1 MSISTPSLKEF
12 IEPVPVCEQTAALVR
27 VLEIFSS
34 GSYDR
39 LVVVSEQQHPLG
51 VINLRAIMPHLLVTN
66 SFSQENYL
74 VAPLTLDLQQPLCHL
89 DFPLIESLA
98 TLPSELSVN
107 EFRLYLRC
115 NSQIRQQWAVVDP
128 THQFLGLLDS
138 DRILKFMATAEGS
151 EEWGMGSSQKRAS
164 QAYAREELKEEAVGL
179 QEATSLREAALR
191 ASGHLRKPPFPWS
204 VATNTAQLPASGK
217 PTGAKEGRYGG
228 HQTTASWAAVM
239 PLVQLLEQLP
249 LPLRLQ
255 TSSGQ
260 AIAQNLTWRQQ
271 IGDFDPTLVQ
281 QAAPA
286 RLDSLPAAWSER
298 FVGSSSAQEI
308 QSHRRWEP
316 SKPNNRPDSGAAEAS
331 VGGDSASV
339 MSATEAAITQNNP
352 LGNSSATQPS
362 RTWKKSNERIW
373 QFVKIPLRQ
382 NGTELGLL
390 GAFGEPVQELRG
402 NSDIPS
408 SSSSLSPDKQSSA
421 LSTDLWLVMATD
433 VTEQQQVAKELTA
446 KNADLVQLN
455 RMKDEFLA
463 CISHELK
470 TPLTSVLGLSSLLK
484 DRLLGELN
492 ERQARYAKLIHQSG
506 RQLMTVVNDILDLT
520 RMETGQMELTI
531 EPVNILTVCDRAL
544 SQARQLQ
551 TLKDEPATGQEPA
564 SNAKEELRFTLS
576 IEPGLET
583 IVADDLRLRQMLAHL
598 LSNALK
604 FTEAGGEIG
613 LKVSRWEGWIAFI
626 VWDTGIGI
634 PDSKQHLIFQK
645 FQQLEDPMTRRFDGT
660 GLGLVLTQGLA
671 RLHGG
676 DVSFISKAGQ
686 GSQFT
691 LLLPPIPPPRQ
702 EEGGRMKAQKNRDA
716 SFIPHR
722 SSLNRNRLILI
733 VEAAPQYIDHLTQ
746 QLTSLG
752 YRAAIARSGTEAL
765 EKARRFQ
772 PQAVLLNPCLPLLS
786 GWDVL
791 TLLKSDDQTCH
802 IPVIVTATNAEKE
815 QAASNRADGFLT
827 LPVQAET
834 LRHSL
839 TCLTKPKQC
848 TNVSLTILHITSVEQ
863 AEAEF
868 SPTALGLSPN
878 HRVLEADDLEQAE
891 LLARVWQPDVVIL
904 DGGDLEDP
912 LAYLKQLA
920 SQTTLAS
927 LPLVTLD
934 RPTAEAANQVSSLC
948 VFPCLAADGNDRTA
962 ALLQVIQIAVGMSCK
977 PSILVVDARSLTD
990 LSENC
995 DRYPTSEAFDPR
1007 LFAKPQLGGSTASPL
1022 VHYLQTAGFRSIL
1035 SRSWTE
1041 VLRQLQHQNVDLLLI
1056 DLADME
1062 LNPALMEALASLGQM
1077 PFLPP
1082 ILVLEHQWDGVDEP
1096 TSELQAILSAIAT
1109 KILRVPALSMAE
1121 VLDQIHQT
1129 LTQASY

>member
-12 IEPVPVCEQTAALVR
+12 IEPVPVCEQTVALVR

-34 GSYDR
+34 GSCDR

-51 VINLRAIMPHLLVTN
+51 VINLRAMMPHLLVTN
-66 SFSQENYL
+66 SFSQKNYL

-89 DFPLIESLA
+89 NFPLIERLT
-98 TLPSELSVN
+98 TLPSQLSLK
-107 EFRLYLRC
+107 EFRLYLRSC
-115 NSQIRQQWAVVDP
+115 NSQTPQHWAVVDP

-138 DRILKFMATAEGS
+138 QRILKFMATAEGS
-151 EEWGMGSSQKRAS
+151 EEWGIGSSQKRAS
-164 QAYAREELKEEAVGL
+164 QAYTPEELQEDAIAL
-179 QEATSLREAALR
+179 REATPLREAALQ

-204 VATNTAQLPASGK
+204 VATNTVQRPAAEK
-217 PTGAKEGRYGG
+217 PTGGQVGQSHGG
-228 HQTTASWAAVM
+228 HKT
-239 PLVQLLEQLP
+239 LVQLLEQLP

-271 IGDFDPTLVQ
+271 IGESFNPPVVQ
-281 QAAPA
+281 QEAPA
-286 RLDSLPAAWSER
+286 RLDSLPSVWSEI
-298 FVGSSSAQEI
+298 FAGSSSAQEI
-308 QSHRRWEP
+308 QPARRWEP
-316 SKPNNRPDSGAAEAS
+316 SKQSNRSDLGADEAS
-331 VGGDSASV
+331 VSGDSASV
-339 MSATEAAITQNNP
+339 MSATEATLTLNNP
-352 LGNSSATQPS
+352 LDNSSATQPS

-373 QFVKIPLRQ
+373 QFVKIPLWQ
-382 NGTELGLL
+382 NGAELELL
-390 GAFGEPVQELRG
+390 ETLGKTPVQEFRG
-402 NSDIPS
+402 NSYLPA
-408 SSSSLSPDKQSSA
+408 SSSSLNPDPQSSA
-421 LSTDLWLVMATD
+421 LGTDLWLVMATD
-433 VTEQQQVAKELTA
+433 ITEQQQVAKELTA

-484 DRLLGELN
+484 DRVLGQLN
-492 ERQARYAKLIHQSG
+492 ERQERYAKLIHQSG

-520 RMETGQMELTI
+520 RMETGQLELSP
-531 EPVNILTVCDRAL
+531 EPVNLLTVCDRAL

-551 TLKDEPATGQEPA
+551 TLKDQPATGHEPV
-564 SNAKEELRFTLS
+564 SNAKEELGFTLS

-583 IVADDLRLRQMLAHL
+583 IVADDLRLRQMLTHL

-613 LKVSRWEGWIAFI
+613 LKVSRWEGWIAFT

-634 PDSKQHLIFQK
+634 PEAKQHLIFQK

-676 DVSFISKAGQ
+676 DVSFISKPGE

-691 LLLPPIPPPRQ
+691 LLLPPIPPTRK
-702 EEGGRMKAQKNRDA
+702 EEGSRMKAQKNRDA
-716 SFIPHR
+716 SFTPHR

-772 PQAVLLNPCLPLLS
+772 PQAILLNPCLPLLS

-802 IPVIVTATNAEKE
+802 IPVIVTAANAEKE

-848 TNVSLTILHITSVEQ
+848 TNVSLTILHLTSLEQ
-863 AEAEF
+863 AAIEF

-904 DGGDLEDP
+904 DGGGLEDP
-912 LAYLKQLA
+912 LVYLQQLA

-934 RPTAEAANQVSSLC
+934 RPTTEAANQVSSLC
-948 VFPCLAADGNDRTA
+948 VFPCLAGDGNDHTA

-977 PSILVVDARSLTD
+977 PSILVVDARSLMD
-990 LSENC
+990 LSASVN
-995 DRYPTSEAFDPR
+995 RYPTTEAFDPR
-1007 LFAKPQLGGSTASPL
+1007 LFAKPQRGSSKASPL
-1022 VHYLQTAGFRSIL
+1022 IHYLQKAGFRSIL

-1041 VLRQLQHQNVDLLLI
+1041 VLRQLQQQNVDLLLI

-1062 LNPALMEALASLGQM
+1062 LNPALMEALASLRQM

-1082 ILVLEHQWDGVDEP
+1082 ILVLEHQNDGVDEP
-1096 TSELQAILSAIAT
+1096 TLELPEILSAIAT
-1109 KILRVPALSMAE
+1109 KILRVPTLSMAE

-1129 LTQASY
+1129 LTQSTY

>member
-12 IEPVPVCEQTAALVR
+12 IEPVPVCEQTAALAR

-34 GSYDR
+34 GSCDR
-39 LVVVSEQQHPLG
+39 LVVVSKQLHPLG
-51 VINLRAIMPHLLVTN
+51 VINLRAIMPHLLGTN

-89 DFPLIESLA
+89 EFPLIERLA
-98 TLPSELSVN
+98 TLPSQLCMN
-107 EFRLYLRC
+107 EFRLYLRSC
-115 NSQIRQQWAVVDP
+115 NSQIPQHWAVVDP

-138 DRILKFMATAEGS
+138 QRILKFMATAEGS
-151 EEWGMGSSQKRAS
+151 EEWSMGSRQRRAS
-164 QAYAREELKEEAVGL
+164 QSYARGELQEEAIALREATLL
-179 QEATSLREAALR
+179 QEAELQ
-191 ASGHLRKPPFPWS
+191 ASGHLRKSSFPWS
-204 VATNTAQLPASGK
+204 VATNTVQLPASEK
-217 PTGAKEGRYGG
+217 PTGAQAGQS
-228 HQTTASWAAVM
+228 HWAAVM

-255 TSSGQ
+255 TSSGH

-271 IGDFDPTLVQ
+271 IGEIDPPLVQ
-281 QAAPA
+281 QAPA
-286 RLDSLPAAWSER
+286 RLDSLPSEGSEM
-298 FVGSSSAQEI
+298 FVGSFSAQEA
-308 QSHRRWEP
+308 QSHRRWEH
-316 SKPNNRPDSGAAEAS
+316 SLHNRPDAGAAEAS
-331 VGGDSASV
+331 LGGDTARV
-339 MSATEAAITQNNP
+339 MSATEATITQNNF
-352 LGNSSATQPS
+352 LGTSATQPS

-373 QFVKIPLRQ
+373 QFVKIPLWQ
-382 NGTELGLL
+382 NGAELELL
-390 GAFGEPVQELRG
+390 GTFGKTPVQEFRG
-402 NSDIPS
+402 NSYLPA
-408 SSSSLSPDKQSSA
+408 SSSSLSLDKQSSA

-433 VTEQQQVAKELTA
+433 ITEQQQVAKELTA

-484 DRLLGELN
+484 DRVLGQLN
-492 ERQARYAKLIHQSG
+492 ERQARYAQLIHQSG

-520 RMETGQMELTI
+520 RMETGQLELTP

-564 SNAKEELRFTLS
+564 SNAKEELGFTLS

-583 IVADDLRLRQMLAHL
+583 IVADDLRLRQMLTHL

-604 FTEAGGEIG
+604 FTETGGEIG
-613 LKVSRWEGWIAFI
+613 LKVSRWEGWIAFT

-634 PDSKQHLIFQK
+634 PDAKQHLIFQK

-702 EEGGRMKAQKNRDA
+702 EEGGRMKAQNNRDA

-733 VEAAPQYIDHLTQ
+733 VEAAPQYIEHLTQ

-802 IPVIVTATNAEKE
+802 IPVIVTAANAEKE

-839 TCLTKPKQC
+839 TCLTKQKQC
-848 TNVSLTILHITSVEQ
+848 TNVSLTILHLTSLEQ
-863 AEAEF
+863 AAIEF
-868 SPTALGLSPN
+868 SPIALGLSPN

-904 DGGDLEDP
+904 DGGGLEDP
-912 LAYLKQLA
+912 LAYLQQLA

-934 RPTAEAANQVSSLC
+934 RPTTEAANQVSSLC
-948 VFPCLAADGNDRTA
+948 VFPCLAGDGKDHTA

-977 PSILVVDARSLTD
+977 LSILVVDARSLMD
-990 LSENC
+990 LSASVN
-995 DRYPTSEAFDPR
+995 RYPTSEAFDPR
-1007 LFAKPQLGGSTASPL
+1007 LFAKPQLGGSKASPL

-1062 LNPALMEALASLGQM
+1062 RNPALIEALASLRQM
-1077 PFLPP
+1077 TFLPP

-1096 TSELQAILSAIAT
+1096 TSELQEILSAIST